1 MLTKTALAANVGQV
15 PIGVPRVQLNF
26 GAEWDLP
33 GVPGLIRTGAVIDT
47 GRQFVDTAN
56 TQALP
61 DWARLALG
69 LRDATVIEGRKTTF
83 RANVL
88 TVTGASSR
96 TGVASFGTFFTSA
109 PRTDLLSMSVDL

>member
-1 MLTKTALAANVGQV
+1 MSARCRSECRGCSSISAPNGICRAC
-15 PIGVPRVQLNF
+15 RAF
-26 GAEWDLP
+26 
-33 GVPGLIRTGAVIDT
+33 IRTGAVIDT

-56 TQALP
+56 TEALP